1 MRSDLLVRHPA
12 DAARAAGTA
21 LIAVKDLR
29 IAYRSGKTRVDAV
42 RGVSLSVAAGEVV
55 AIVGE
60 SGSGKSSIAHA
71 VMGIL
76 PDAADVEDG
85 AIVFEG
91 AELLGL
97 SEKGWTRIRGRR
109 IGWVPQDPLVA
120 LNALQ
125 QVGRQ
130 VVESLWIH
138 RLARRDELPGKA
150 VELLKRV
157 GLSQPERRL
166 WQYPHELSGGMRQRV
181 LIAGAI
187 GPRPSLIIADEPTT
201 ALDVTVQK
209 QILDDLQRLARSD
222 ATSILLITHD
232 LAVAVERADR
242 ILVMRHGRIVEEG
255 PAKEIFA
262 HPKTSYTQLLLDSA
276 PSLASGRKRFRS
288 AESTEAREATDGA
301 KGQHASRQTLLRVE
315 RVGKTFSGKSPRES
329 GFKAVDAV
337 SFAIRPGETLGLVGE
352 SGSGKSTLARMILGL
367 TAPSSGTIHFDNVD
381 VAGMTRTQRQ
391 VFRRRAQLIYQNPYA
406 SLNPRMS
413 AVEIVAEPLR
423 GFGIGDR
430 HGRDKRALELLDE
443 VGIARDLAHRR
454 PAELSGGQR
463 QRVAIARAIA
473 PEPDLIVCDEP
484 VSALDVSIQAQ
495 ILALLSKMQELRQ
508 LSYLFI
514 SHDLAVVRQVSD
526 RVGVMKDGALVEIG
540 KADAIFNSP
549 QHEYTRQLLQSI
561 PGAQLGCAA

>member
-1 MRSDLLVRHPA
+1 MRTDLRAPPPPDV
-12 DAARAAGTA
+12 ARAAGAPLLA
-21 LIAVKDLR
+21 LTNLR
-29 IAYRSGKTRVDAV
+29 IAYRSGKTRVEAV

-55 AIVGE
+55 AVVGE

-76 PDAADVEDG
+76 PDAADVEG

-97 SEKGWTRIRGRR
+97 NERDWSRVRGRR
-109 IGWVPQDPLVA
+109 IGWVPQDPIVA

-138 RLARRDELPGKA
+138 RLARRDELPAKA
-150 VELLKRV
+150 VALLKRV

-166 WQYPHELSGGMRQRV
+166 RQYPHELSGGMRQRV

-222 ATSILLITHD
+222 ATAILLITHD
-232 LAVAVERADR
+232 LAVALERADR

-255 PAKEIFA
+255 LAKAIFV
-262 HPKTSYTQLLLDSA
+262 HPKTAYTQLLLDSA

-288 AESTEAREATDGA
+288 ADSAGGREATDRVNGEGA
-301 KGQHASRQTLLRVE
+301 AREPLLRVE
-315 RVGKTFSGKSPRES
+315 RVGKTFPGKSPREA

-337 SFAIRPGETLGLVGE
+337 SFVIRPGETLGLVGE

-367 TAPSSGTIHFDNVD
+367 TAPSSGAIHFDAVD
-381 VAGMTRTQRQ
+381 VAGMTRAQRQ
-391 VFRRRAQLIYQNPYA
+391 MFRRRAQLIYQNPYA

-413 AVEIVAEPLR
+413 AAEIVAEPLR
-423 GFGIGDR
+423 GFGIGDP
-430 HGRDKRALELLDE
+430 HGREKRALELLDE
-443 VGIARDLAHRR
+443 VGIARELAHRR

-473 PEPDLIVCDEP
+473 PGPDLIVCDEP

-495 ILALLSKMQELRQ
+495 ILALLSKMQELRR

-540 KADAIFNSP
+540 EADAIFTAP